1 MTNKYQVCPRCHGE
15 GTVVNG
21 AVSVWTQEDREE
33 NPDSFQDMLD
43 GVYDVVCPACHGR
56 RVMTTEEISSYDDDR
71 DDKIADTKLYAMESG
86 DPELYYSASE
96 YH

>member
-1 MTNKYQVCPRCHGE
+1 MPNKYEVCPRCEGA

-21 AVSVWTQEDREE
+21 AVSVWTQEDRAED
-33 NPDSFQDMLD
+33 PDSFQAMLD
-43 GVYDVVCPACHGR
+43 GVYDVECPACHGR
-56 RVMTTEEISSYDDDR
+56 RVMTAEELASYYEDR
-71 DDKIADTKLYAMESG
+71 ADKIADTKLYAMEGG